1 MILICPY
8 AKRVES
14 ESQSLL
20 RHIRIPASV
29 YPIRIRINAAIGGV
43 TSSQRTSQLVV
54 EAEEQVVSRTHAGA
68 SVTDSP

>member
-1 MILICPY
+1 MITICPY
-8 AKRVES
+8 AKRAES

-29 YPIRIRINAAIGGV
+29 YPIRINAAIGGV